1 MAKPVTNPY
10 RNGRG
15 LFKRTAWVLLLL
27 FAWQQAAAITVQ
39 QSALADCCPDVANT
53 HQHHD
58 DAMHT
63 LSESSQSDYHN
74 HYSRCDPSLC
84 KHCIAGC
91 QTVFSHTQLLPLL
104 SIKQAAPVD
113 YTYHF
118 IPLSPLSTLY
128 RPPILG

>member
-39 QSALADCCPDVANT
+39 QAALTDCCTDIANT

-58 DAMHT
+58 HAIHT
-63 LSESSQSDYHN
+63 MSESNQSDHHN
-74 HYSRCDPSLC
+74 HHSLC
-84 KHCIAGC
+84 DHCIAGC

-118 IPLSPLSTLY
+118 IPLSPLSALY